1 VRIPRGEMESDFLEN
16 SSRKLVSLNS
26 IDNEVEEDE
35 EEDNNPNETSF
46 LKIRSEINTPEKK
59 PTKNN
64 KNISSKKN
72 MNNSFNATNKSVS
85 S

>member
-1 VRIPRGEMESDFLEN
+1 VRILRGEIESDFLEN

-59 PTKNN
+59 PSKN
-64 KNISSKKN
+64 KNISSKKI
-72 MNNSFNATNKSVS
+72 MNNSYNTSNKSAS

>member
-1 VRIPRGEMESDFLEN
+1 MRILRGEIESDFLEN

-59 PTKNN
+59 PSKN
-64 KNISSKKN
+64 KNISSKKI
-72 MNNSFNATNKSVS
+72 MNNSYNTSNKSAS